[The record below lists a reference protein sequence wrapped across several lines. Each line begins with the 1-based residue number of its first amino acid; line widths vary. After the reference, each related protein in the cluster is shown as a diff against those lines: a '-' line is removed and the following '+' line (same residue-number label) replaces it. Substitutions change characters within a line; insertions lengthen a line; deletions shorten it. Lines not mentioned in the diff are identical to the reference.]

1 MKRKLRCIIDKS
13 SEVQKAETV
22 KIDKYIFAVLAFNC
36 KGYPRIEGRCLPIKE
51 KDVALPADN
60 INSLWL
66 IRCTST
72 AS

>member
-36 KGYPRIEGRCLPIKE
+36 KGYPKIEGGLRPQIQK
-51 KDVALPADN
+51 P
-60 INSLWL
+60 
-66 IRCTST
+66 
-72 AS
+72 